1 MNFRRAVAFLLLTL
15 IVAVPVIRGQQPSSS
30 TEAALK
36 EIDFVHGGH
45 GPFAVAGYRIGERAL
60 KELGESRSSFTLE
73 VIHKTPA
80 EVQWTCIA
88 DGVQA
93 ATGASVGK
101 MNLKIEP
108 AAVDAVETIVRDKKS
123 GRTLVFHIQP
133 AFAKRFLDLPLEK
146 LAGAGVEAIALP
158 DDAIFT
164 ISRN

>member
-1 MNFRRAVAFLLLTL
+1 MNFRRTLPFFLLPLL
-15 IVAVPVIRGQQPSSS
+15 ALLPVTRAQQSGPS
-30 TEAALK
+30 TDAALK

-60 KELGESRSSFTLE
+60 KELGEPRSSFSFE

-93 ATGASVGK
+93 ATGVSVGK

-108 AAVDAVETIVRDKKS
+108 APVE
-123 GRTLVFHIQP
+123 G
-133 AFAKRFLDLPLEK
+133 
-146 LAGAGVEAIALP
+146 
-158 DDAIFT
+158 
-164 ISRN
+164 

>member
-1 MNFRRAVAFLLLTL
+1 MRA
-15 IVAVPVIRGQQPSSS
+15 QQPAHSS
-30 TEAALK
+30 TDAALK

-60 KELGESRSSFTLE
+60 KELGEPRSSFSLE

-93 ATGASVGK
+93 ATGVSVGK

-108 AAVDAVETIVRDKKS
+108 APVEGVETVIHDKKS

-133 AFAKRFLDLPLEK
+133 VFTKRYLDLPHEK
-146 LAGAGVEAIALP
+146 LAAAGAEAIALP
-158 DDAIFT
+158 DEAIFS
-164 ISRN
+164 ISTN

>member
-1 MNFRRAVAFLLLTL
+1 MNFRRLFPLLLFALLASLPITR
-15 IVAVPVIRGQQPSSS
+15 AQQSDSSQA
-30 TEAALK
+30 AALK

-60 KELGESRSSFTLE
+60 KDLSASRSSFSLE

-101 MNLKIEP
+101 MNLKIES
-108 AAVDAVETIVRDKKS
+108 ASVEDVETIVRDKKS

-133 AFAKRFLDLPLEK
+133 SFTKRYLDLPHEK
-146 LAGAGVEAIALP
+146 LASAGAEAIALP

-164 ISRN
+164 ISSN